1 MKGINKINGLEKL
14 AQDAKISI
22 WRNKYIRYP
31 ILVVGLFVAFYLFLL
46 LVDRVIMPA
55 VVHSGREYFLPDI
68 TNLSLKEA
76 EGILQKRGLSLK
88 VMAEDYNPSKP
99 PGIILSQ
106 SPNPQTKVK
115 RGRIVKVVVSKGQKM
130 VQVPNLKGVSLRQ
143 AELMLGEEG
152 LEVGE
157 INWIP
162 SDSLPEN
169 VVVNSSPSY
178 GLSVPLGMSVNLR
191 VSLGSLPDTVMMPNL
206 MGESMEET
214 KDILKELGLGIGEI
228 RYEVKNGLLPGT
240 VLEQFPEE
248 GTKIPRG
255 SNVELTV
262 STKGK
267 N

>member
-1 MKGINKINGLEKL
+1 MKEIKKIKGLKELFKNI
-14 AQDAKISI
+14 KIAVWSK
-22 WRNKYIRYP
+22 KYLRYP
-31 ILVVGLFVAFYLFLL
+31 ITIAGIFVVFYLFLL
-46 LVDRVIMPA
+46 LVDRIIMPTA
-55 VVHSGREYFLPDI
+55 VHTRREFLLPNI

-115 RGRIVKVVVSKGQKM
+115 KGRIVKVVVSKGQKM

-143 AELMLGEEG
+143 AELMLGEQG

-169 VVVNSSPSY
+169 VVVNSAPSH
-178 GLSVPLGMSVNLR
+178 GLSVPLGMSVNLQ
-191 VSLGSLPDTVMMPNL
+191 VSLGISPDTVMMPNL
-206 MGESMEET
+206 MGKSMEET
-214 KDILKELGLGIGEI
+214 KDILKELSLGIGEI
-228 RYEVKNGLLPGT
+228 RYEVKMDFFQEP
-240 VLEQFPEE
+240 
-248 GTKIPRG
+248 
-255 SNVELTV
+255 S
-262 STKGK
+262 
-267 N
+267 